1 MFNHRMIGWGIAGMF
16 SRGSEWRE
24 WDLHIHSP
32 ASFHWDGERFGSEKA
47 RNNYLIDEMI
57 RALNDAASIAFGLM
71 DYWTFDGW
79 FELKTRQ
86 AQQGAPAP
94 WRSGLGPVGH
104 ERS

>member
-1 MFNHRMIGWGIAGMF
+1 MF